1 MTNINLNGKHYK
13 IPSTWQEVKVR
24 QYVRILKE
32 WEPEKDIAD
41 KDYFILL
48 KILTDGN
55 FAGMENTLENQVTL
69 TNILGWVVT
78 EPFKF
83 SETLPKALKI
93 GDKTYSIPEDPR
105 DLSIGQ
111 NIHLRRDYIEK
122 SKILE
127 ENISIATAIYLQPT
141 IDNSLF
147 NLKRAV
153 EIAKELDEM
162 PVSLIYPIGF
172 FLLKRAIGF
181 GSRPVSFWQALRI
194 SLGKKLRRTWPAWRK
209 STGSTDM
216 TISR

>member
-1 MTNINLNGKHYK
+1 MTNIKLNGASYK

-24 QYVRILKE
+24 QYIRILKE

-41 KDYFILL
+41 RDYFILL

-55 FAGMENTLENQVTL
+55 FTGMDNTLENQVTL

-83 SETLPKALKI
+83 SEKLPKVLDI
-93 GDKTYSIPEDPR
+93 CGQLVPIPEDPR

-122 SKILE
+122 ATILE
-127 ENISIATAIYLQPT
+127 ENIAIATAIYLQPT
-141 IDNSLF
+141 IDKSLF
-147 NLKRAV
+147 KLNRAQ
-153 EIAKELDEM
+153 EIAKEIEEM

-172 FLLKRAIGF
+172 FLLKRALGF
-181 GSRPVSFWQALRI
+181 GLKPVSLWQAVKI
-194 SLGKKLRRTWPAWRK
+194 SLAKMLRKTLPDSRKL
-209 STGSTDM
+209 TGSTGTM
-216 TISR
+216 TSR